1 MSLVVIIPTV
11 GWWVLVPFVDPVIVI
26 SFVPIFDTVF
36 IIGPT
41 VRVEPPGLL

>member
-26 SFVPIFDTVF
+26 SFVLFDTDF
-36 IIGPT
+36 IIWAHYAF
-41 VRVEPPGLL
+41 EPPGLL